1 MSPFEYFK
9 KHDKNHI
16 DRVAKEAGTSFA
28 YFEQLARGYRTSSIK
43 LAKKLVR
50 ATGGDVP
57 LEEWIPDLKSNA
69 A

>member
-9 KHDKNHI
+9 KYDKDHI
-16 DRVAKEAGTSFA
+16 DQVAKEAGTSFA

-43 LAKKLVR
+43 LAKKLVK
-50 ATGGDVP
+50 ATNGAVP
-57 LEEWIPDLKSNA
+57 LEEWIPDLKSTA